1 MKAHRQRKKK
11 VPSAF
16 RGLRWARCGL
26 PKSGVGASIILYP
39 LVAHGATLP
48 SMESTDSATVSARV
62 LGGVELGVVPPF
74 RAAPRKR
81 SSAGVD
87 FRWWVSERVRL
98 DGAWSW
104 IRDDLPAGH
113 VVHGAGDVELGV
125 WTALNENPSA
135 ALGLGW
141 AVKLPNA
148 ADEGEL
154 GTDETDVSVFS
165 TLSTSLVGLE
175 LSALGGVAILGDPN
189 RFANQDDAALI
200 GLEAARMVG
209 PVHLRTTVGG
219 TLGTTRNP
227 ARLSGAAGLW
237 GGCPYR
243 LGTEVQVGLTPAAP
257 GWGLRTWVGWGAGCD

>member
-1 MKAHRQRKKK
+1 MKAYRQRKKR
-11 VPSAF
+11 VPSPF
-16 RGLRWARCGL
+16 HVLLRPWCGL
-26 PKSGVGASIILYP
+26 FPSWIGIVIALYP
-39 LVAHGATLP
+39 PVAHGATLP
-48 SMESTDSATVSARV
+48 TMESTDGASVSTRVFGTVG
-62 LGGVELGVVPPF
+62 LGFVPPF
-74 RAAPRKR
+74 RVAPRRR

-87 FRWWVSERVRL
+87 VRWRVSDRVRL

-104 IRDDLPAGH
+104 VRDDLPAGH
-113 VVHGAGDVELGV
+113 SIQGAGDLSLGV
-125 WTALNENPSA
+125 WAELVKVQSGS
-135 ALGLGW
+135 LGLGW

-165 TLSTSLVGLE
+165 TISTSLGGME

-189 RFANQDDAALI
+189 RFANQDDAALF
-200 GLEAARMVG
+200 GLEAARIVG
-209 PVHLRTTVGG
+209 PVHLRSKVGG

-227 ARLSGAAGLW
+227 ARLSGVVGVW

-257 GWGLRTWVGWGAGCD
+257 DWGLRTWVGWGAGCD

>member
-1 MKAHRQRKKK
+1 
-11 VPSAF
+11 
-16 RGLRWARCGL
+16 
-26 PKSGVGASIILYP
+26 
-39 LVAHGATLP
+39 
-48 SMESTDSATVSARV
+48 MESTDSAVVSARV
-62 LGGVELGVVPPF
+62 LGAVELGVVPPF
-74 RAAPRKR
+74 RAAPRRR
-81 SSAGVD
+81 SSVGVD
-87 FRWWVSERVRL
+87 FRWRVSERVRL

-104 IRDDLPAGH
+104 VRDDLPAGH
-113 VVHGAGDVELGV
+113 AVHGAGDAELGV
-125 WTALNENPSA
+125 WAGLFKTPSA
-135 ALGLGW
+135 ALGVGW

-165 TLSTSLVGLE
+165 TLSTSLAGVE

-200 GLEAARMVG
+200 GLEAARIVG
-209 PVHLRTTVGG
+209 PVHFRSTVGG

-237 GGCPYR
+237 GGCPHR

-257 GWGLRTWVGWGAGCD
+257 DWGLRTWVGFGAGCD